1 MTKPVQR
8 IVQLDI
14 ASASSTRNLNE
25 ILEEGWWVVSM
36 TPQHVQTTHQSFTV
50 NGYIAVLIQKD
61 SDA

>member
-25 ILEEGWWVVSM
+25 LLTLGWWVVSM
-36 TPQHVQTTHQSFTV
+36 TPQYVQTTHQSFTV
-50 NGYIAVLIQKD
+50 NGYIAVLIQKEP
-61 SDA
+61 DA

>member
-25 ILEEGWWVVSM
+25 LLTNGWWVVSM
-36 TPQHVQTTHQSFTV
+36 TAQHVQTTHHNFTV